1 MQFNNF
7 PRKEISY
14 EKKMQIEENKEKV
27 EMTLE
32 CIRVQLPYAVFYN
45 SETDSLRELIASV
58 ADRSDDNGYFID
70 YRIGPQTKEQRKM
83 MFNIEHISDLAQEGI
98 KMNFIVDMENRRY
111 VSACKDEDI
120 GTCLCSLYPV
130 NATKPVMLMSEE
142 NQRQGLYVYVGKPS
156 QDGKAYLFAKD
167 KKAPFFIQLQEL
179 HFLSLRKDAERNYY
193 HGLLLSYNVAW
204 GWRNISFSI
213 ILKENQE
220 AVWQMFDSV
229 RSAMQPVGQTN
240 SAGSG
245 MGDRSYS
252 YPWQ

>member
-1 MQFNNF
+1 
-7 PRKEISY
+7 
-14 EKKMQIEENKEKV
+14 
-27 EMTLE
+27 MTLE

-58 ADRSDDNGYFID
+58 VDLSGNSGYFID
-70 YRIGPQTKEQRKM
+70 YRIGPQAKEQRKM

-167 KKAPFFIQLQEL
+167 KNVPFFIQLQEF

-204 GWRNISFSI
+204 GWKNISFSI

-220 AVWQMFDSV
+220 AVWQMFDFV
-229 RSAMQPVGQTN
+229 RNAMQPVGQTN
-240 SAGSG
+240 RENRGLEAAN
-245 MGDRSYS
+245 YS
-252 YPWQ
+252 RPW